1 MPMDS
6 VHDVG
11 HFDVMQSK
19 RTPNVIILG
28 KITKKRFLFRVF
40 LLVGMIK
47 QFERLHNKRNLL
59 LSMACSDSVNL
70 PRNKAAKLYLFYL

>member
-47 QFERLHNKRNLL
+47 
-59 LSMACSDSVNL
+59 
-70 PRNKAAKLYLFYL
+70 